1 MKSRK
6 IAAIIFSLILVLAWG
21 NVCYAGEPAKITDEE
36 HLYVPILM
44 YHHFVEEKPLN
55 GRMDATITKDK
66 LQEDMRYLEENE
78 YTPLLPQDLKAI
90 TEGRMK
96 MPEKPVIIT
105 FDDGYES
112 AYTVA
117 YPILKETGMKATVFV
132 IVGSVENPRKN
143 EIKKLNW
150 AEMKEM
156 YDSGVFD
163 IQSHS
168 YNLHN
173 QNLKGQYM
181 RFLVNGI
188 QRGLIEC
195 RAQYDMRVEEDIV
208 KSIDT
213 IEENVGNKVIC
224 YSYPYGA
231 YEEWGKDLLRKNGI
245 LFGFGTTY
253 GAGDFKG
260 NLYYLNRFS
269 VGMDTDLSK
278 ILN

>member
-6 IAAIIFSLILVLAWG
+6 IAAIIFSLIFVLAWG
-21 NVCYAGEPAKITDEE
+21 NVCYAGETAKSTEAE

-55 GRMDATITKDK
+55 GRMDATVTKDK
-66 LQEDMRYLEENE
+66 LEEDMEYLEENE

-90 TEGRMK
+90 TEGRME

-117 YPILKETGMKATVFV
+117 YPILKKTGMKATVFV
-132 IVGSVENPRKN
+132 IVGGVENPKKN

-150 AEMKEM
+150 VEMKEM

-173 QNLKGQYM
+173 ENLKGQY
-181 RFLVNGI
+181 RKFLVNGI

-195 RAQYDMRVEEDIV
+195 RAQYDMRVEADIV

-231 YEEWGKDLLRKNGI
+231 YEEWGKDLLKKNGI